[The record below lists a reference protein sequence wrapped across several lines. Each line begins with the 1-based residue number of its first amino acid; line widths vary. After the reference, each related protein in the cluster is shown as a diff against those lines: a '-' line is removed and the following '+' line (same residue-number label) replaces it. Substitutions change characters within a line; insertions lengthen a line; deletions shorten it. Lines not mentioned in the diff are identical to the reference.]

1 MVKRDVLMVNG
12 QSYPICPLDHQTLL
26 EVLRYSLRLT
36 GTKQGCDKGD
46 CGACTVLIDG
56 QPKLS

>member
-1 MVKRDVLMVNG
+1 MGKRDVLMVNG
-12 QSYPICPLDHQTLL
+12 QPYPVRPLDHQTLL

-46 CGACTVLIDG
+46 CGA
-56 QPKLS
+56 